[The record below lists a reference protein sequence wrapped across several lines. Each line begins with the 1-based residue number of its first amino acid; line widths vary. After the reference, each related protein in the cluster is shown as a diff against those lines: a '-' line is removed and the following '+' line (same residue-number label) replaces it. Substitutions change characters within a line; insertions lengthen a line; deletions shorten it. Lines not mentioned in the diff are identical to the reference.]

1 MKDMFL
7 PLPLPAFHSSTNS
20 IEWAKNYKEAV
31 DLSLFYL
38 FKIS

>member
-7 PLPLPAFHSSTNS
+7 PLPLPVFHSSTNG